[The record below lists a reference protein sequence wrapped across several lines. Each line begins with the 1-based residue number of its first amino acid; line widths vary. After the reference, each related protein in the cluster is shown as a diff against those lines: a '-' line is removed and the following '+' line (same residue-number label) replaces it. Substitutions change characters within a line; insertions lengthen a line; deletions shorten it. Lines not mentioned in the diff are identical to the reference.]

1 MRVNVD
7 VDVCRTAGQCVVLAP
22 DVVDQSAEAGRVI
35 PLAAPAEAL
44 AAGVREGHRRLPCPA
59 SGSRPSER
67 RTGTPVTSSM
77 PIGHAGGVGPAR
89 RRRPPGRRGH
99 PNGTAAGGDPC
110 QRTRRTGA

>member
-59 SGSRPSER
+59 PHPAHAHPSG
-67 RTGTPVTSSM
+67 
-77 PIGHAGGVGPAR
+77 GPALR
-89 RRRPPGRRGH
+89 
-99 PNGTAAGGDPC
+99 
-110 QRTRRTGA
+110 